1 MTRYLLSFLA
11 YPEIGRGEGG
21 FVMGGGGGFQNYF
34 FDIFHL
40 LAPVCIYTQKIS
52 FLAYPEDTIPGDN
65 G

>member
-21 FVMGGGGGFQNYF
+21 GVFQNYF

-52 FLAYPEDTIPGDN
+52 FLAYPEDTIPGD